1 MKQVKNITTA
11 ILLGSALI
19 LPTAASAFGGF
30 SMPSVPGLGGGS
42 SKSVDAKG
50 LSNRTNSVVSDF
62 AKSLTLF
69 NEALGLEVSAE
80 KKEALA
86 NCSSSKGCSSDDMDK
101 ITSISEGLDDKMS
114 QMKNDGVKLDD
125 EAREKFSKGLLP
137 YITGTVKGAILGK
150 DLIDAGKSDPTSM
163 FGMLDVI
170 VALPKM
176 VSGFSSSTGAI
187 TEYAT
192 YNGIDVPEASAAE

>member
-1 MKQVKNITTA
+1 
-11 ILLGSALI
+11 
-19 LPTAASAFGGF
+19 
-30 SMPSVPGLGGGS
+30 
-42 SKSVDAKG
+42 
-50 LSNRTNSVVSDF
+50 
-62 AKSLTLF
+62 
-69 NEALGLEVSAE
+69 
-80 KKEALA
+80 
-86 NCSSSKGCSSDDMDK
+86 
-101 ITSISEGLDDKMS
+101 
-114 QMKNDGVKLDD
+114 
-125 EAREKFSKGLLP
+125 LLP
-137 YITGTVKGAILGK
+137 YITGTVKGVILGK